1 MNIKKNAAFTLIE
14 LLVVVL
20 IIGILAAI
28 ALPQY
33 QKAVAKARLTEGIV
47 ILNALEKAQWEYKMA
62 NGVYADLSD
71 EDNFESLSIDFS
83 SHKDNLHCSSLFC
96 QYRVKNLGA
105 IAYFEWVWDWGVEDE
120 RHRCLSKD
128 DLGKQICAS
137 YGGRLFRED
146 AVASYYT
153 VP

>member
-83 SHKDNLHCSSLFC
+83 SHKDNLHCTSGFC
-96 QYRVKNLGA
+96 QYRVKALGET
-105 IAYFEWVWDWGVEDE
+105 AYFEWVWVWETEDE
-120 RHRCLSKD
+120 KHRCIASD

-137 YGGRLFRED
+137 YGGRLFRETGGT
-146 AVASYYT
+146 SFYT